1 MNVTEFNDT
10 AERCRT
16 NARLRESIAQ
26 SRRAQKFMGERE
38 GVAIDSRNI
47 HAERAKVIVSQKRT
61 FEAAQAYAGTRVA
74 VLNFASA
81 SHPGGGVTTGAG
93 AQEECLC
100 RCSTLYSCL
109 TDQKMWELFYEPHRR
124 NRTALHTDDCIYTP
138 GVTVF
143 KTDVSAPELLGET
156 DWYNV
161 DVITCAA
168 PNLRY
173 GDVSITDEALKQLHI
188 KRLRRILDIA
198 ILNKVENI
206 VLGAFG
212 CGAFMNDPK
221 VVAELFKAWIDAHPG
236 QFEKVVFAIAGG
248 PSLDVFREVFPFE
261 ETRRVAVVEEEKP
274 DEEED
279 DDEST
284 DVAPTS
290 DGRWVFD

>member
-1 MNVTEFNDT
+1 MQNKINYRVLNVTVFNDT

-26 SRRAQKFMGERE
+26 SKRAQKFTGERE
-38 GVAIDSRNI
+38 NVAIDSRNI
-47 HAERAKVIVSQKRT
+47 HAERAKVVVSQKRT

-109 TDQKMWELFYEPHRR
+109 TGQKMWELFYEPHRR

-156 DWYNV
+156 DWYIV

-173 GDVSITDEALKQLHI
+173 GDVNITDEALKQLHI

-221 VVAELFKAWIDAHPG
+221 VVAAASAEVIKDYLFAFKTIEFAVFCRPG
-236 QFEKVVFAIAGG
+236 FEQNYRE
-248 PSLDVFREVFPFE
+248 FRNYLGSE
-261 ETRRVAVVEEEKP
+261 
-274 DEEED
+274 
-279 DDEST
+279 
-284 DVAPTS
+284 
-290 DGRWVFD
+290 

>member
-1 MNVTEFNDT
+1 MFGATMQATVPQTKSNRQTSNNFFAAVLVAQWAYKELPHRKSEH
-10 AERCRT
+10 AHGEAQLRHRGACRKVIGK
-16 NARLRESIAQ
+16 A
-26 SRRAQKFMGERE
+26 RE
-38 GVAIDSRNI
+38 GRQV
-47 HAERAKVIVSQKRT
+47 KVC
-61 FEAAQAYAGTRVA
+61 
-74 VLNFASA
+74 
-81 SHPGGGVTTGAG
+81 H
-93 AQEECLC
+93 ECLC
-100 RCSTLYSCL
+100 RCSSLYSRL

-221 VVAELFKAWIDAHPG
+221 VVAAASAEVIKDYLFAFKTIEFAVFCRPG
-236 QFEKVVFAIAGG
+236 YEQNYRE
-248 PSLDVFREVFPFE
+248 FRNYL
-261 ETRRVAVVEEEKP
+261 
-274 DEEED
+274 
-279 DDEST
+279 ESE
-284 DVAPTS
+284 
-290 DGRWVFD
+290 